1 MKQKRF
7 SEEQIIRVLKEFE
20 AGAKAKEVCRRHG
33 ISDATLY
40 TWRRKFKGMEV
51 SDAKKY
57 RKLEDENRKLRKL
70 VSDLSLDNQVLKE
83 IVEKKL

>member
-1 MKQKRF
+1 MKGKRF

-20 AGAKAKEVCRRHG
+20 AGTKAKVVCRKHG

-40 TWRRKFKGMEV
+40 TWRRKYKGMEV
-51 SDAKKY
+51 NDAKKY
-57 RKLEDENRKLRKL
+57 RKLEDECKKLRRL
-70 VSDLSLDNQVLKE
+70 VADLSLDNQVLKE